1 MNKLLI
7 FGIIVWLLCIQ
18 PHLIGQNVLPDNIVS
33 SDCSAEVEAMSWG
46 VTNAWSSNTI
56 VSNLNIPLVGDLDG
70 DGHPEIVCFSLA
82 GQSHYMNDGYNGNV
96 GYEMLVFDGV
106 THQLKATVTMDS
118 PVSEYDAASYG
129 LVRTSDGKGLIVV
142 ASCDNRL

>member
-1 MNKLLI
+1 MRKRVHSLLVVLV
-7 FGIIVWLLCIQ
+7 GMLLVH
-18 PHLIGQNVLPDNIVS
+18 PALAQNLPDNMVS
-33 SDCSAEVEAMSWG
+33 SDCSTEVEAMSWG
-46 VTNAWSSNTI
+46 VTNAWSSSTI

-118 PVSEYDAASYG
+118 PV
-129 LVRTSDGKGLIVV
+129 
-142 ASCDNRL
+142 